1 MEVLEHRLAPA
12 VQLLY
17 TGPGSTLSLTE
28 GVSGATPTVAISESA
43 PNLLKIDLGAGN
55 HFDASST
62 SAAVGLAYSS
72 GTPAASQSATVDI
85 GRADNVPN
93 LAADLAGDTLVI
105 GGIMDTLG
113 GLGNV
118 TASAGTIRVTGL
130 DMSHASVGN
139 GNVDLKAAGDLMV
152 GSPALPYSAILD
164 TGPGTIALAA
174 DVNLDGSGN
183 NGMGTLTVQPGSVVV
198 SDNAGSSAITLRG
211 AGVHLDAGASVGARR
226 VLGNTATP
234 FITAGLSQPYSVA
247 FDASGNLYVANGFTN
262 TVSKVAAGSTTATP
276 FITSGLNHPYALA
289 FDAGGNLYIAN
300 NGNSTVSKVAAGT
313 STATPFVT
321 SGLNAPYD
329 LAFDADSNLYVANFG
344 GTTVSKVAA
353 GTSTAIPFITAGV
366 NQPIDLAFDVSGN
379 LYVACYGTSTVVKV
393 VAGTSTATP
402 FLTGDLNGLDGLAFD
417 ASGNLYIANQNN
429 NTVSKVA
436 AGTTTV
442 TPFITSGLNA
452 ARGVEFDAAGNL
464 YVVNRNADAVSK
476 VAAQLAPSVAG
487 GVVIRSSLPNRPM
500 LVGDTSSPVNG
511 INLSS
516 AELADI
522 QTTATGTLTFGD
534 DSQTGDITFRTAR
547 PASASGTAI
556 VIKQAPDGPG
566 RIVLD
571 DAGAGSA
578 LDANGRS
585 VRLTAGAG
593 GVVAANTAPGLLEIA
608 TTAPVTLDTA
618 GTAGTAASP
627 LHVAAATLAAH
638 AAGGLDLVTQV
649 GQLAAD
655 GGIGEVSVH
664 NIGNLRIA
672 SLSSLSGVTAAG
684 AVSVRVTG
692 DLVVS
697 ADVASTGAGNVL
709 LQADGSLSVDP
720 AALVEAS
727 AGALRLMA
735 GFGALSGASTLT
747 VRGDS
752 LLASAALLDLG
763 FDPGDICRLVPGGS
777 TPITVDS
784 LGNGQFVLDD
794 AGNGTSRGFTVTAT
808 TVAWGGPALTYAG
821 LGRLTING
829 GSGGNTFTVLTTAA
843 AAPVTLV
850 GGGSGD
856 TLAGANG
863 GNLFVLAG
871 SNAGAL
877 SGNSYGSSVVFSGV
891 GNLSA
896 GSGDNYFTFTDGA
909 ALSGNLAGG
918 AGTLDYRS
926 YTTSVVVDLQ
936 TGFATG
942 VGGLFSGIVNV
953 IGGSGPPAAGGTY
966 NLLIGNGGNMLT
978 GGTGRRNIL
987 VAGGR
992 ASILVPGDNE
1002 DLLIAGSTSYDSDPA
1017 LANWRLIAAYWAGSD
1032 DFFTRAFNLLSGTG
1046 VPLLDATIVTGNGG
1060 GNTLL
1065 GSGARALI
1073 FSDDLDT
1080 LGVFAPNS
1088 LEVRIAP

>member
-12 VQLLY
+12 VQLIY
-17 TGPGSTLSLTE
+17 TGPGSMLSLTE
-28 GVSGATPTVAISESA
+28 GVSGATPTVTISEPTA
-43 PNLLKIDLGAGN
+43 NLLKIDLGAGN

-62 SAAVGLAYSS
+62 GAAMGLAYSS
-72 GTPAASQSATVDI
+72 GTPATSQSATVDI

-93 LAADLAGDTLVI
+93 LAADLAGDTLVVSA
-105 GGIMDTLG
+105 IMDALG
-113 GLGNV
+113 GLGNI

-130 DMSHASVGN
+130 DTSHASVGN
-139 GNVDLKAAGDLMV
+139 GNADLKAAGDLLV
-152 GSPALPYSAILD
+152 GASVLLSGALIS

-174 DVNLDGSGN
+174 DVNPDGSGN
-183 NGMGTLTVQPGSVVV
+183 NGVGALTVQPGSVVV
-198 SDNAGSSAITLRG
+198 SENAVSTAITLRG
-211 AGVHLDAGASVGARR
+211 ATVHLGAGASVGARR
-226 VLGNTATP
+226 MLGNTPTTVVTSGLNAPIGLAFDSTGNLYVANDGNSTIGKVAPGSSTATP
-234 FITAGLSQPYSVA
+234 FVTSGLSQPHYLA
-247 FDASGNLYVANGFTN
+247 FDASGNLYVANFGSG
-262 TVSKVAAGSTTATP
+262 TVSKVAAGTSTATT
-276 FITSGLNHPYALA
+276 FVSGLSLPMGLA
-289 FDAGGNLYIAN
+289 FDSTGNLYVAN
-300 NGNSTVSKVAAGT
+300 HGNGTVSKVAAGT

-321 SGLNAPYD
+321 SGLSLPVG
-329 LAFDADSNLYVANFG
+329 LAFDASGNLYVGNEG
-344 GTTVSKVAA
+344 NGTVSKVAA
-353 GTSTAIPFITAGV
+353 GTSTAIPFIT
-366 NQPIDLAFDVSGN
+366 SGLN
-379 LYVACYGTSTVVKV
+379 VA
-393 VAGTSTATP
+393 
-402 FLTGDLNGLDGLAFD
+402 DGLAFD
-417 ASGNLYIANQNN
+417 ASGNLYVADQNN
-429 NTVSKVA
+429 STVSKVA
-436 AGTTTV
+436 VGTSTA
-442 TPFITSGLNA
+442 TPFITSGLNQA
-452 ARGVEFDAAGNL
+452 WGLAFDAAGNF
-464 YVVNRNADAVSK
+464 YAANRGNGTVSK
-476 VAAQLAPSVAG
+476 VAAQLAPVAG

-511 INLSS
+511 INLTS
-516 AELADI
+516 AELANI

-566 RIVLD
+566 RVVLD
-571 DAGAGSA
+571 DSGAGSA

-585 VRLTAGAG
+585 VQLTAGAG
-593 GVVAANTAPGLLEIA
+593 GIVAANSAAGLYEVTA
-608 TTAPVTLDTA
+608 TAPVTLDTS

-638 AAGGLDLVTQV
+638 AAAGLDLVTQV

-655 GGIGEVSVH
+655 GGSGAASDH

-672 SLSSLSGVTAAG
+672 SLSALSGVTAAG

-697 ADVASTGAGNVL
+697 ASVASTGAGNVL

-720 AALVEAS
+720 AVLVQAS

-735 GFGALSGASTLT
+735 GFGSLSGASTLT

-752 LLASAALLDLG
+752 LVASAALLDLG

-784 LGNGQFVLDD
+784 LGNGQLVLDD
-794 AGNGTSRGFTVTAT
+794 AGNGTARAFTVTAA

-843 AAPVTLV
+843 ATPVTLV

-856 TLAGANG
+856 TLSGANG
-863 GNLFVLAG
+863 GNLFVLTG
-871 SNAGAL
+871 SNAGTL
-877 SGNSYGSSVVFSGV
+877 SGNAYGSSVVFSGV

-896 GSGDNYFTFTDGA
+896 GNGDDYFTFTDGA
-909 ALSGNLAGG
+909 ALSGNLAGD
-918 AGTLDYRS
+918 AGTLDYRA

-936 TGFATG
+936 TGFATS
-942 VGGLFSGIVNV
+942 VGGLVSGIVNV
-953 IGGSGPPAAGGTY
+953 IGGSGPPAADGTY
-966 NLLIGNGGNMLT
+966 NLLIGNGGNTLT

-992 ASILVPGDNE
+992 ASTLVAGDNE

-1017 LANWRLIAAYWAGSD
+1017 LVNWRLIAAYWAGSD
-1032 DFFTRAFNLLSGTG
+1032 DFFTRAYNLISARG
-1046 VPLLDATIVTGNGG
+1046 VPLLDATIVTGNSG
-1060 GNTLL
+1060 GNTVT

-1080 LGVFAPNS
+1080 LSAFGPNS